1 MLKIQLGFVM
11 KETNQIVKKSND
23 LITAKYRLTIIQQ
36 YVLHNV
42 ISQIHIEDTDFKKY
56 EVNVRSIAENHGIDT
71 KNAYRYIK
79 KSALELNKQPIII
92 GDEIEGIAL
101 NWFSSVRYNSNR
113 GTLLVDFHP
122 DLKPYLL
129 QLQGYFTQYE
139 NKNIQRFKCVH
150 SLRFYEFLKQK
161 QNLGKGK
168 EFYVELTLAE
178 IRSMFCFS
186 DSEYKANKDLRV
198 YVIEPALKEIHEQT
212 DLSITD
218 TQFLKKGRSINS
230 VYITAKPKTAS
241 KTAKNSDSGVS
252 KQKTVEIPTNIVK
265 QPEHANMGDLQ
276 HRASKITGLIM
287 SNRLSD
293 RFKQGDESIMQM
305 MARIQSEITT
315 DAIADQWENKLEE
328 FGVVF

>member
-1 MLKIQLGFVM
+1 M
-11 KETNQIVKKSND
+11 KENQIIKKSND

-42 ISQIHIEDTDFKKY
+42 ISQIHMDDTDFKKY
-56 EVNVRSIAENHGIDT
+56 EVNVRSIADSHGIDT

-161 QNLGKGK
+161 QNLGRGK
-168 EFYVELTLAE
+168 EFYVELTIAE

-186 DSEYKANKDLRV
+186 DNEYKANKDLRV
-198 YVIEPALKEIHEQT
+198 YVIEPALKEINELT
-212 DLSITD
+212 DLSIVD
-218 TQFLKKGRSINS
+218 IQFLKKGRSINS
-230 VYITAKPKTAS
+230 IYITAKPKTLS
-241 KTAKNSDSGVS
+241 KTLKKSDSDAP
-252 KQKTVEIPTNIVK
+252 KPQTVKIPTNLVK
-265 QPEHANMGDLQ
+265 QPENANQSDLE
-276 HRASKITGLIM
+276 HRASRITGEIM
-287 SNRLSD
+287 RNRLSE
-293 RFKQGDESIMQM
+293 RFKQGDESAMQM
-305 MARIQSEITT
+305 MKRIQSEITDEVT
-315 DAIADQWENKLEE
+315 GEQWENKLEE
-328 FGVVF
+328 FGVIF

>member
-1 MLKIQLGFVM
+1 M
-11 KETNQIVKKSND
+11 
-23 LITAKYRLTIIQQ
+23 
-36 YVLHNV
+36 
-42 ISQIHIEDTDFKKY
+42 
-56 EVNVRSIAENHGIDT
+56 NVRSIAENHGIDT

-168 EFYVELTLAE
+168 EFYIELTLDE

-186 DSEYKANKDLRV
+186 DGEYKNTKDLRV
-198 YVIEPALKEIHEQT
+198 RVIEPALKEIHEQT

-241 KTAKNSDSGVS
+241 KTAKTAILAFLS
-252 KQKTVEIPTNIVK
+252 KNRRNPY
-265 QPEHANMGDLQ
+265 Q
-276 HRASKITGLIM
+276 HRKTA
-287 SNRLSD
+287 
-293 RFKQGDESIMQM
+293 
-305 MARIQSEITT
+305 
-315 DAIADQWENKLEE
+315 
-328 FGVVF
+328 

>member
-1 MLKIQLGFVM
+1 M
-11 KETNQIVKKSND
+11 KQVNQVVKKSND
-23 LITAKYRLTIIQQ
+23 LITAKYRLTLIQQ

-92 GDEIEGIAL
+92 GDDIEGIAL

-113 GTLLVDFHP
+113 GSLLVDFHP

-129 QLQGYFTQYE
+129 QLQSYFTQYE
-139 NKNIQRFKCVH
+139 NKNIQQFKCVH

-168 EFYVELTLAE
+168 EFYIELTLAE

-186 DSEYKANKDLRV
+186 DTEYKKTNDLKRF
-198 YVIEPALKEIHEQT
+198 VIEPALKEINDQT
-212 DLSITD
+212 DLSIID
-218 TQFLKKGRSINS
+218 TQFLKKGRSIDS
-230 VYITAKPKTAS
+230 VYITAQPKTAS
-241 KTAKNSDSGVS
+241 KTSKNSDSS
-252 KQKTVEIPTNIVK
+252 DFKQKSLEIPIDIIK
-265 QPEHANMGDLQ
+265 QPENAKISDLDK
-276 HRASKITGLIM
+276 RARSITGAIAKFNLA
-287 SNRLSD
+287 NRFQHGS
-293 RFKQGDESIMQM
+293 ESPVDM
-305 MARIQSEITT
+305 MKRIQSEITSFE
-315 DAIADQWENKLEE
+315 IADQWQSKLEAMGAI
-328 FGVVF
+328 F

>member
-1 MLKIQLGFVM
+1 M

-36 YVLHNV
+36 YVLHHV

-129 QLQGYFTQYE
+129 QLQSYFTQYE
-139 NKNIQRFKCVH
+139 NKNIQQFKCVH

-168 EFYVELTLAE
+168 EFYIELTLDE

-186 DSEYKANKDLRV
+186 DNEYKKANDLKRF
-198 YVIEPALKEIHEQT
+198 VIAPALKEITDQT
-212 DLSITD
+212 DLIITD
-218 TQFLKKGRSINS
+218 TQFLKKGRSIHS

-241 KTAKNSDSGVS
+241 KTVKNKDSSVS

-265 QPEHANMGDLQ
+265 QPENANMDVLE
-276 HRASKITGLIM
+276 HRKSKITGAIM
-287 SNRLSD
+287 ANGLAD
-293 RFKQGDESIMQM
+293 RFKRGDESVMDM
-305 MARIQSEITT
+305 MKRIKQEISN
-315 DAIADQWENKLEE
+315 DDIADQWENKLEE
-328 FGVVF
+328 FGVIF

>member
-1 MLKIQLGFVM
+1 M
-11 KETNQIVKKSND
+11 KDKDQIIKKSND

-42 ISQIHIEDTDFKKY
+42 ISQIHIEDSDFKKY
-56 EVNVRSIAENHGIDT
+56 EVNVRSIAENHGIDL

-92 GDEIEGIAL
+92 GDEVEGIAL

-139 NKNIQRFKCVH
+139 NKNIQQFKCVH

-161 QNLGKGK
+161 QNMGKGG
-168 EFYVELTLAE
+168 EFYVELTIAE

-186 DSEYKANKDLRV
+186 NTEYLKTNDLKRFV
-198 YVIEPALKEIHEQT
+198 VEPALKEIKEQT
-212 DLSITD
+212 DLVIID
-218 TQFLKKGRSINS
+218 TQFLKKGRSIDS
-230 VYITAKPKTAS
+230 IYITAKPKTSS
-241 KTAKNSDSGVS
+241 KTHQNSDFSHLTEKPS
-252 KQKTVEIPTNIVK
+252 QIPIHVNK
-265 QPEHANMGDLQ
+265 QPEIAKTSDLEK
-276 HRASKITGLIM
+276 RARSITGAILKF
-287 SNRLSD
+287 NLAD
-293 RFKQGDESIMQM
+293 RFQHGNESPVEM
-305 MARIQSEITT
+305 MKRIQSEIIS
-315 DAIADQWENKLEE
+315 DEIAEQWQSKLESM
-328 FGVVF
+328 GAVF

>member
-1 MLKIQLGFVM
+1 M
-11 KETNQIVKKSND
+11 KEVNQIVKKSND

-42 ISQIHIEDTDFKKY
+42 ISQIHVEDTDFKKY
-56 EVNVRSIAENHGIDT
+56 EVNVRSIAESHGIDT

-92 GDEIEGIAL
+92 GDEEEGIAL

-139 NKNIQRFKCVH
+139 NKNIQQFKCVH

-168 EFYVELTLAE
+168 EFYIELTIDD

-186 DSEYKANKDLRV
+186 DTEYKKTNDLKRF
-198 YVIEPALKEIHEQT
+198 VIEPALKEINDQT

-218 TQFLKKGRSINS
+218 IQFLKKGRSIHS
-230 VYITAKPKTAS
+230 IYITAKPKIAS
-241 KTAKNSDSGVS
+241 KTSKNSDSGVS

-265 QPEHANMGDLQ
+265 PPKNANVSDLQ

-305 MARIQSEITT
+305 MARIQSEITS
-315 DAIADQWENKLEE
+315 DVIADQWQNKLEE
-328 FGVVF
+328 FGVIFS

>member
-1 MLKIQLGFVM
+1 M

-36 YVLHNV
+36 YVLHHV

-92 GDEIEGIAL
+92 GDEIEGIAM

-129 QLQGYFTQYE
+129 QLQSYFTQYE
-139 NKNIQRFKCVH
+139 NKNIQQFKCVH

-168 EFYVELTLAE
+168 EFYIELTLDE

-186 DSEYKANKDLRV
+186 DNEYKKANDLKRF
-198 YVIEPALKEIHEQT
+198 VIAPALKEITDQT
-212 DLSITD
+212 DLIITD
-218 TQFLKKGRSINS
+218 TQFLKKGRSIHS

-241 KTAKNSDSGVS
+241 KTVKNKDSSVS

-265 QPEHANMGDLQ
+265 QPENANMDVLE
-276 HRASKITGLIM
+276 HRKSKITGAIM
-287 SNRLSD
+287 ANGLVD
-293 RFKQGDESIMQM
+293 RFKRGDESVMEM
-305 MARIQSEITT
+305 MKRIKGEITT
-315 DAIADQWENKLEE
+315 DATADQWENKLEE

>member
-1 MLKIQLGFVM
+1 MLKTTSDILV
-11 KETNQIVKKSND
+11 KEVNQIIKKSND

-56 EVNVRSIAENHGIDT
+56 EINVRSIAESHGIDT

-113 GTLLVDFHP
+113 GSLLVDFHP

-129 QLQGYFTQYE
+129 QLQSYFTQYE
-139 NKNIQRFKCVH
+139 NKNIQQFKCVH

-161 QNLGKGK
+161 QNLGKGL
-168 EFYVELTLAE
+168 EFYIELTIE
-178 IRSMFCFS
+178 DIRSMFCFS
-186 DSEYKANKDLRV
+186 ENEYKKTNDLKRF
-198 YVIEPALKEIHEQT
+198 VIEPAIKEITNQT
-212 DLSITD
+212 DLNIKD
-218 TQFLKKGRSINS
+218 VQFLKKGRSIHS
-230 VYITAKPKTAS
+230 VYIVAEPKKTTKKNEPHPYIKKPKFENII
-241 KTAKNSDSGVS
+241 KEP
-252 KQKTVEIPTNIVK
+252 QKEKLN
-265 QPEHANMGDLQ
+265 DLS

-287 SNRLSD
+287 SNGLVD
-293 RFKQGDESIMQM
+293 RFKRGDESAIDM
-305 MARIQSEITT
+305 MKRIKDEITS
-315 DAIADQWENKLEE
+315 DSSAEQWENKLIE
-328 FGVVF
+328 FGINF

>member
-1 MLKIQLGFVM
+1 M
-11 KETNQIVKKSND
+11 KENQIIKKSND

-42 ISQIHIEDTDFKKY
+42 ISQIHMDDTDFKKY
-56 EVNVRSIAENHGIDT
+56 EVNVRSIADSHGIDT

-139 NKNIQRFKCVH
+139 NKNIQQFKCVH

-168 EFYVELTLAE
+168 EFYIELTIAE

-186 DSEYKANKDLRV
+186 DTEYKKTNDLKRF
-198 YVIEPALKEIHEQT
+198 VIEPALKEINEQT
-212 DLSITD
+212 DLSIVD
-218 TQFLKKGRSINS
+218 IQFLKKGRSINS
-230 VYITAKPKTAS
+230 IYITAKPKTLS
-241 KTAKNSDSGVS
+241 KTPKNSDSDAP
-252 KQKTVEIPTNIVK
+252 KPQTVKIPTNLVK
-265 QPEHANMGDLQ
+265 QPENANQSDLE
-276 HRASKITGLIM
+276 HRASRITGEIM
-287 SNRLSD
+287 RNRLSE
-293 RFKQGDESIMQM
+293 RFKQGDESAMQM
-305 MARIQSEITT
+305 MKRIQSEITDEVT
-315 DAIADQWENKLEE
+315 AEQWENKLEE
-328 FGVVF
+328 FGVIF

>member
-1 MLKIQLGFVM
+1 M
-11 KETNQIVKKSND
+11 KENQIIKKSND

-42 ISQIHIEDTDFKKY
+42 ISQIHMDDTDFKKY
-56 EVNVRSIAENHGIDT
+56 EVNVRSIADSHGIDT
-71 KNAYRYIK
+71 KNAFRYIK

-161 QNLGKGK
+161 QNLGRGK
-168 EFYVELTLAE
+168 EFYVELTIAE
-178 IRSMFCFS
+178 IHSMFCFS
-186 DSEYKANKDLRV
+186 DNEYKANKDLRV
-198 YVIEPALKEIHEQT
+198 YVIEPALKEINEQT
-212 DLSITD
+212 DLSIVD
-218 TQFLKKGRSINS
+218 IQFLKKGRSINS
-230 VYITAKPKTAS
+230 IYITAKPKTLS
-241 KTAKNSDSGVS
+241 KTLKKSDSDAP
-252 KQKTVEIPTNIVK
+252 KPQTVKIPTNLVK
-265 QPEHANMGDLQ
+265 QPENANQSDLE
-276 HRASKITGLIM
+276 HRASRITGEIM
-287 SNRLSD
+287 RNRLSE
-293 RFKQGDESIMQM
+293 RFKQGDESAMQM
-305 MARIQSEITT
+305 MKRIQSEITDEVT
-315 DAIADQWENKLEE
+315 AEQWENKLEE
-328 FGVVF
+328 FGVIF

>member
-1 MLKIQLGFVM
+1 M
-11 KETNQIVKKSND
+11 KENQIIKKSND

-56 EVNVRSIAENHGIDT
+56 EVNVRSIADTHGIDT

-79 KSALELNKQPIII
+79 KSALELNKLPIII
-92 GDEIEGIAL
+92 GDEIEGIAM

-139 NKNIQRFKCVH
+139 NKHIQQFKCVH

-168 EFYVELTLAE
+168 EFYIELTIAD
-178 IRSMFCFS
+178 IRVMFCFS
-186 DSEYKANKDLRV
+186 DDEYKKTNDLKRF
-198 YVIEPALKEIHEQT
+198 VIEPALKEINEQT
-212 DLSITD
+212 DLSIID
-218 TQFLKKGRSINS
+218 TQFLKKGRSIHS
-230 VYITAKPKTAS
+230 VYITAKPKTPS
-241 KTAKNSDSGVS
+241 KTAQKAISSVS

-265 QPEHANMGDLQ
+265 QPKNANQSDLE
-276 HRASKITGLIM
+276 HRASRITGEIM
-287 SNRLSD
+287 RNGLSD
-293 RFKQGDESIMQM
+293 RFKQGDESVINM
-305 MARIQSEITT
+305 MKRIQSEITSE
-315 DAIADQWENKLEE
+315 AIADQWQNKLEE
-328 FGVVF
+328 FGVIF

>member
-1 MLKIQLGFVM
+1 M
-11 KETNQIVKKSND
+11 KENQIIKKSND

-42 ISQIHIEDTDFKKY
+42 ISQIHMDDTDFKKY
-56 EVNVRSIAENHGIDT
+56 EVNVRSIADSHGIDT

-161 QNLGKGK
+161 QNLGRGK
-168 EFYVELTLAE
+168 EFYVELTIAE

-186 DSEYKANKDLRV
+186 DNEYKANKDLRV
-198 YVIEPALKEIHEQT
+198 YVIEPALKEINEQT
-212 DLSITD
+212 DLSIVD
-218 TQFLKKGRSINS
+218 IQFLKKGRSINS
-230 VYITAKPKTAS
+230 IYITAKPKTLS
-241 KTAKNSDSGVS
+241 KTLKKSDSDAP
-252 KQKTVEIPTNIVK
+252 KPQTVKIPTNLVK
-265 QPEHANMGDLQ
+265 QPENANQSDLE
-276 HRASKITGLIM
+276 HRASRITGEIM
-287 SNRLSD
+287 RNRLSE
-293 RFKQGDESIMQM
+293 RFKQGDESAMQM
-305 MARIQSEITT
+305 MKRIQSEITDQVT
-315 DAIADQWENKLEE
+315 AEQWENKLE
-328 FGVVF
+328 

>member
-1 MLKIQLGFVM
+1 MLKIQLDFVI
-11 KETNQIVKKSND
+11 KKTNQIVKKSND

-36 YVLHNV
+36 YVLHHV

-168 EFYVELTLAE
+168 EFYIELTLDE

-186 DSEYKANKDLRV
+186 DGEYKNTKDLRV
-198 YVIEPALKEIHEQT
+198 RVIEPALKEIHEQT

-218 TQFLKKGRSINS
+218 TQFLKKGRSIHS
-230 VYITAKPKTAS
+230 LYITAKPKTAS
-241 KTAKNSDSGVS
+241 KTAKNKDSGVS

-265 QPEHANMGDLQ
+265 QPENANMDVLE
-276 HRASKITGLIM
+276 HRKSKITGAIM
-287 SNRLSD
+287 ANGLAD
-293 RFKQGDESIMQM
+293 RFKRGDESVMDM
-305 MARIQSEITT
+305 MKRIKEEISN
-315 DAIADQWENKLEE
+315 DDIADQWENKLEE
-328 FGVVF
+328 FGVIF

>member
-1 MLKIQLGFVM
+1 M
-11 KETNQIVKKSND
+11 KENQIIKKSND

-42 ISQIHIEDTDFKKY
+42 ISQIHMGDTDFKKY
-56 EVNVRSIAENHGIDT
+56 EVNVRSIADSHGIDT

-161 QNLGKGK
+161 QNLGRGK
-168 EFYVELTLAE
+168 EFYVELTIAE

-186 DSEYKANKDLRV
+186 DNEYKANKDLRV
-198 YVIEPALKEIHEQT
+198 YVIEPALKEINEQT
-212 DLSITD
+212 DLSIVD
-218 TQFLKKGRSINS
+218 IQFLKKGRSINS
-230 VYITAKPKTAS
+230 IYITAKPKTLS
-241 KTAKNSDSGVS
+241 KTLKKSDSDAP
-252 KQKTVEIPTNIVK
+252 KPQTVKIPTNLVK
-265 QPEHANMGDLQ
+265 QPENANQSDLE
-276 HRASKITGLIM
+276 HRASRITGEIM
-287 SNRLSD
+287 RNRLSE
-293 RFKQGDESIMQM
+293 RFKQGDESAMQM
-305 MARIQSEITT
+305 MKRIQSEITDEVT
-315 DAIADQWENKLEE
+315 AEQWENKLEE
-328 FGVVF
+328 FGVIF

>member
-1 MLKIQLGFVM
+1 M

-150 SLRFYEFLKQK
+150 SLSFYEFLKQK

-168 EFYVELTLAE
+168 EFYIELTLSE

-186 DSEYKANKDLRV
+186 DSEYKNTKDLRV
-198 YVIEPALKEIHEQT
+198 RVIEPALKEINEQT

-218 TQFLKKGRSINS
+218 TQFLKKGRSIHS

-241 KTAKNSDSGVS
+241 KTPKNSDSGVS
-252 KQKTVEIPTNIVK
+252 KQKTVEIPTNTVK
-265 QPEHANMGDLQ
+265 QPENAKQDDLQ

>member
-1 MLKIQLGFVM
+1 M

-129 QLQGYFTQYE
+129 QLQSYFTQYE
-139 NKNIQRFKCVH
+139 NKNIQQFMRSFLTFLWV
-150 SLRFYEFLKQK
+150 SQAETELR
-161 QNLGKGK
+161 KGK
-168 EFYVELTLAE
+168 EFYIELTLDE

-186 DSEYKANKDLRV
+186 DTEYKN
-198 YVIEPALKEIHEQT
+198 
-212 DLSITD
+212 
-218 TQFLKKGRSINS
+218 
-230 VYITAKPKTAS
+230 
-241 KTAKNSDSGVS
+241 
-252 KQKTVEIPTNIVK
+252 
-265 QPEHANMGDLQ
+265 
-276 HRASKITGLIM
+276 
-287 SNRLSD
+287 
-293 RFKQGDESIMQM
+293 QM
-305 MARIQSEITT
+305 I
-315 DAIADQWENKLEE
+315 
-328 FGVVF
+328 

>member
-1 MLKIQLGFVM
+1 M

-42 ISQIHIEDTDFKKY
+42 ISQIHMEDTDFKKY
-56 EVNVRSIAENHGIDT
+56 EVNVRSIADTHGIDT

-79 KSALELNKQPIII
+79 KSALELNKLPIII
-92 GDEIEGIAL
+92 GDEIEGIAM

-139 NKNIQRFKCVH
+139 NKNIQQFKCVH

-168 EFYVELTLAE
+168 EFYIELTLEE

-186 DSEYKANKDLRV
+186 DTEYKKSNDLKRF
-198 YVIEPALKEIHEQT
+198 VIEPALKEINEQT

-218 TQFLKKGRSINS
+218 TQFLKKGRSIHS

-241 KTAKNSDSGVS
+241 KMAKNSDSGVS
-252 KQKTVEIPTNIVK
+252 KQKTVEIPTNTVK
-265 QPEHANMGDLQ
+265 QPENAKQDDLQ

>member
-1 MLKIQLGFVM
+1 M

-129 QLQGYFTQYE
+129 QLQSYFTQYE
-139 NKNIQRFKCVH
+139 NKNIQQFKCVH

-168 EFYVELTLAE
+168 EFYIELTLSE

-186 DSEYKANKDLRV
+186 DGEYKNTKDLRV
-198 YVIEPALKEIHEQT
+198 RVIEPALKEINDQT
-212 DLSITD
+212 DLSIID
-218 TQFLKKGRSINS
+218 TQFLKKGRSIHS
-230 VYITAKPKTAS
+230 IYITAKPKTSS
-241 KTAKNSDSGVS
+241 KMAKNSDSGVS
-252 KQKTVEIPTNIVK
+252 KQQTVEIPTNIVK
-265 QPEHANMGDLQ
+265 PPENANLSDLQ

-305 MARIQSEITT
+305 MARIQSEITS
-315 DAIADQWENKLEE
+315 DVIADQWQNKLEE
-328 FGVVF
+328 FGVIFS

>member
-1 MLKIQLGFVM
+1 MLKIQLDFAM

-92 GDEIEGIAL
+92 GDDIEGIAL

-139 NKNIQRFKCVH
+139 NKNIQQFKCVH

-168 EFYVELTLAE
+168 EFYIELTLAE

-198 YVIEPALKEIHEQT
+198 YVIEPALKEINDQT
-212 DLSITD
+212 DLSIID

-230 VYITAKPKTAS
+230 IYITAKPKKVS
-241 KTAKNSDSGVS
+241 KMLKNNDSSDS
-252 KQKTVEIPTNIVK
+252 KQKTLETPSNLGEQAK
-265 QPEHANMGDLQ
+265 NANMSDLGHQ
-276 HRASKITGLIM
+276 ASRITGEIM
-287 SNRLSD
+287 RNRLSD
-293 RFKQGDESIMQM
+293 RFKQGNETVMEM
-305 MARIQSEITT
+305 MKRIQSEITS
-315 DAIADQWENKLEE
+315 DAIADQWQNKLEQ
-328 FGVVF
+328 FGVIF

>member
-1 MLKIQLGFVM
+1 M
-11 KETNQIVKKSND
+11 KENQIIKKSND

-42 ISQIHIEDTDFKKY
+42 ISQIHMEDTDFKKY
-56 EVNVRSIAENHGIDT
+56 EVNVRSIADSHGIDT

-161 QNLGKGK
+161 QNLGRGK
-168 EFYVELTLAE
+168 EFYVELTIAE

-186 DSEYKANKDLRV
+186 DNEYKANKDLRV
-198 YVIEPALKEIHEQT
+198 YVIEPALKEINEQT
-212 DLSITD
+212 DLSIVD
-218 TQFLKKGRSINS
+218 IQFLKKGRSINS
-230 VYITAKPKTAS
+230 IYITAKPRTLSKTLKKSDSDAS
-241 KTAKNSDSGVS
+241 KP
-252 KQKTVEIPTNIVK
+252 QTVKIPTNLVK
-265 QPEHANMGDLQ
+265 QPENANQSDLE
-276 HRASKITGLIM
+276 HRASRITGEIM
-287 SNRLSD
+287 RNRLSE
-293 RFKQGDESIMQM
+293 RFKQGDESAMQM
-305 MARIQSEITT
+305 MKRIQSEITDEVT
-315 DAIADQWENKLEE
+315 AEQWENKLEE
-328 FGVVF
+328 FGVIF

>member
-1 MLKIQLGFVM
+1 M
-11 KETNQIVKKSND
+11 KENQIIKKSND

-42 ISQIHIEDTDFKKY
+42 ISQIHMEDTDFKKY
-56 EVNVRSIAENHGIDT
+56 EVNVRSIADSHGIDT

-161 QNLGKGK
+161 QNLGRGK
-168 EFYVELTLAE
+168 EFYVELTIAE

-186 DSEYKANKDLRV
+186 DNEYKANKDLRV
-198 YVIEPALKEIHEQT
+198 YVIEPALKEINEQT
-212 DLSITD
+212 DLSIVD
-218 TQFLKKGRSINS
+218 IQFLKKGRSINS
-230 VYITAKPKTAS
+230 IYITAKPRTLSKTLKKSDSDAS
-241 KTAKNSDSGVS
+241 KP
-252 KQKTVEIPTNIVK
+252 QTVKIPTNLVK
-265 QPEHANMGDLQ
+265 QPENANQSDLE
-276 HRASKITGLIM
+276 HRASRITGEIM
-287 SNRLSD
+287 RNRLSE
-293 RFKQGDESIMQM
+293 RFKQGDESAMQM
-305 MARIQSEITT
+305 MKRIQSEITDEVT
-315 DAIADQWENKLEE
+315 AEQWENKLQE
-328 FGVVF
+328 FGVIF

>member
-1 MLKIQLGFVM
+1 M
-11 KETNQIVKKSND
+11 D
-23 LITAKYRLTIIQQ
+23 
-36 YVLHNV
+36 
-42 ISQIHIEDTDFKKY
+42 DTDFKKY
-56 EVNVRSIAENHGIDT
+56 EVNVRSIADSHGIDT

-139 NKNIQRFKCVH
+139 NKNIQQFKCVH

-168 EFYVELTLAE
+168 EFYIELTIAE

-186 DSEYKANKDLRV
+186 DNEYKNTKDLRV
-198 YVIEPALKEIHEQT
+198 RVIEPALKEINEQT
-212 DLSITD
+212 DLSIVD
-218 TQFLKKGRSINS
+218 IQFLKKGRSINS
-230 VYITAKPKTAS
+230 IYITAKPKTLS
-241 KTAKNSDSGVS
+241 KTLKNSDSDAP
-252 KQKTVEIPTNIVK
+252 KPQTVKIPTNLVK
-265 QPEHANMGDLQ
+265 QPENANQSDLE
-276 HRASKITGLIM
+276 HRASRITGEIM
-287 SNRLSD
+287 RNRLSE
-293 RFKQGDESIMQM
+293 RFKQGDESGMQM
-305 MARIQSEITT
+305 MKRIQSEITDEVT
-315 DAIADQWENKLEE
+315 AEQWENKLQE
-328 FGVVF
+328 FGVIF